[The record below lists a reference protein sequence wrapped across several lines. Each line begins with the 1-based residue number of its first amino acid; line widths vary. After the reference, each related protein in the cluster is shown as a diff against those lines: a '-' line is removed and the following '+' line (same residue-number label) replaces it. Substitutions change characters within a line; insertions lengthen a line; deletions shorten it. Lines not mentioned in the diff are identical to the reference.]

1 MGGAK
6 GALYIC
12 CNWNKEKGYYQ
23 AVLKIGWYGTE
34 VFLLFMLTVGFSSLI
49 DATDSVSQVSCMIG
63 MDGWM
68 DELYPKEGKELLKT
82 HMNMF

>member
-23 AVLKIGWYGTE
+23 AVFDWLVWYGS
-34 VFLLFMLTVGFSSLI
+34 VPAVHV
-49 DATDSVSQVSCMIG
+49 DSGIQLANRRNRSVK
-63 MDGWM
+63 
-68 DELYPKEGKELLKT
+68 L
-82 HMNMF
+82 